1 MNSKQIVSLIGSA
14 VVFIGCCLPVL
25 NSPDGI
31 SVSYMF
37 GSGYVFF
44 GLLLV
49 ALVALGVVAAFRD
62 NVNLLIM
69 SIIFAS
75 LIFGFTWILMSGL
88 LDGSKGG
95 TGISTASIGLRS
107 GGIAIVSGLAIMFGS
122 AAVAGEKRAVKTHT
136 RKRTKH
142 KLHSDNIHR
151 QNVRRNP
158 RSSSIF
164 KSRSKN
170 RRGGGDSNRRSTS
183 K

>member
-69 SIIFAS
+69 SIIFAG
-75 LIFGFTWILMSGL
+75 LIFVFTWVLMSGL
-88 LDGSKGG
+88 LDGTKGLA
-95 TGISTASIGLRS
+95 GISAASISLRS
-107 GGIAIVSGLAIMFGS
+107 GGIAIVCGLAIMLG
-122 AAVAGEKRAVKTHT
+122 AAAMTGEKRTVKPRS
-136 RKRTKH
+136 RKRRKH
-142 KLHSDNIHR
+142 KLQHDNIHR
-151 QNVRRNP
+151 ENVRRNP
-158 RSSSIF
+158 KNSSIF
-164 KSRSKN
+164 KSRS
-170 RRGGGDSNRRSTS
+170 GNRRSGGGKSKRSTS
-183 K
+183 N